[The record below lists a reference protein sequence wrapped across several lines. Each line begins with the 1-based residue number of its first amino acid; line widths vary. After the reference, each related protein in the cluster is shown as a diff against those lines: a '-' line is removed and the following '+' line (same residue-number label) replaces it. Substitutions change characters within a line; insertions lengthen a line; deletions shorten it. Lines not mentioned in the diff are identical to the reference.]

1 MKNNLLI
8 PTSLL
13 AVLLALPSIVMAA
26 PSIPTAHHG
35 QSAVAVADDESDDGD
50 MQDGDMQE
58 EDTAATDEAEA
69 SANDSESDTNVNTSD
84 ASPAPLNQQHNNP
97 DYQPLIQGEV
107 NTGNITPAQLA
118 AQPAP
123 ITLQEKKKDR
133 RGELVATQPGEV
145 EMQENRRY
153 TAH

>member
-1 MKNNLLI
+1 MKNNSVV
-8 PTSLL
+8 PASLL
-13 AVLLALPSIVMAA
+13 AALLSLPSLVMAA
-26 PSIPTAHHG
+26 PSTPTAHHG
-35 QSAVAVADDESDDGD
+35 QTAVALADDESDI
-50 MQDGDMQE
+50 QDSDMQE
-58 EDTAATDEAEA
+58 DDGAATDEADASASDSDTDANTNEA
-69 SANDSESDTNVNTSD
+69 STA
-84 ASPAPLNQQHNNP
+84 ALNQQHNDTN
-97 DYQPLIQGEV
+97 YQPLIQGEA

-153 TAH
+153 AAH